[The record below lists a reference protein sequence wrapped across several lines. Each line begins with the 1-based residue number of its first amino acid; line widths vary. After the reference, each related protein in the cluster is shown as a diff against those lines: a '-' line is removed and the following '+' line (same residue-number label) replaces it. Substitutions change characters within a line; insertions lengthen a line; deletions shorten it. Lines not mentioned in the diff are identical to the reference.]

1 MLKLKW
7 RIFWRIDVQKIKYK
21 LDYPARLFK
30 WLGHAILIQKSG
42 VSGGQQNIFQKLKL
56 NFNFLTY
63 LKTSKPF
70 KSGCDFTLSGIL
82 YLQNPKKFKGVVCNQ
97 SVWASP
103 SYFFLF
109 RRDAI
114 TCVRRPCNINLMRT
128 HAVATTNQSSTQFY
142 RDCEAEKSSTQVWYV
157 WWRNIVSRS
166 RHILGE
172 RTEIRKDWNSV

>member
-1 MLKLKW
+1 MKLLKLKW
-7 RIFWRIDVQKIKYK
+7 RIFEELTYKKYK
-21 LDYPARLFK
+21 LSGPV
-30 WLGHAILIQKSG
+30 IQMTRPRYTNTEIRCFRGSTKY
-42 VSGGQQNIFQKLKL
+42 IFQKLKL

-63 LKTSKPF
+63 LKTSKPY

-97 SVWASP
+97 SVRASP

-142 RDCEAEKSSTQVWYV
+142 RDFEAEKSSTQVWYV